1 MTDKTTQG
9 ESLESPG
16 RRELLGKAGKYA
28 AVTPLAVTALL
39 STSMKADA
47 GGIFRSGGMKHKHKH
62 KMKMKMKKH
71 GGGYH

>member
-1 MTDKTTQG
+1 MTDKTPQG
-9 ESLESPG
+9 DSLESPG

-47 GGIFRSGGMKHKHKH
+47 GGIFRSGGMKHKKH
-62 KMKMKMKKH
+62 KKYKMKKKF
-71 GGGYH
+71 GGYH